1 MRLKVTYQQSL
12 NLSLLMKNI
21 ILLILALSSLLLS
34 QDKQTLKSRID
45 SLLNDDYFKATEISI
60 EAYDLTINDTLYQL
74 HNNLL
79 MHPASNMKILTT
91 SAGLLFLGPKYNFTT
106 SLYYTGFIADSNLYG
121 DLFAVGGLDPDFTT
135 KDLDSMVV
143 LFKNLGIKEIL
154 GNIYGDVSMC
164 DSLFWGNGWMWDDD
178 PSTDAPYMT
187 ALNINTNAIQV
198 KVNYINKVPE
208 VTLTPD
214 TKYVDVKFTSFA
226 GDTDNSKPV
235 IIDRDWINRKNTI
248 LIKRDTTIDLPDDY
262 ETANEVNLWRPEFYF
277 LTLLKESLLSHGI
290 KFNGIKQIKT
300 LPLNSTKACSHQ
312 REYDSVIV
320 NLNKVSYNLGAE
332 MTLRAMG
339 EKYFGKPA
347 SAKKGLKLVDSL
359 LTLSGLDPKIYRIV
373 DGSGVSHYNLVT
385 AHLLLSVLKYMYYKH
400 RDLYNILYNSF
411 PIGGA
416 DGTLDDR
423 MIDTNAQNNVHAKT
437 GSLSGVSTL
446 SGYLTAKNGH
456 EIVFSIMVAE
466 FRRQSKTSKRLPG

>member
-1 MRLKVTYQQSL
+1 
-12 NLSLLMKNI
+12 MKKI
-21 ILLILALSSLLLS
+21 LILIFVSSILIFS
-34 QDKQTLKSRID
+34 QDKQILITRID
-45 SLLNDDYFKATEISI
+45 SLLNDDYFKSTDIAI
-60 EAYDLTINDTLYQL
+60 EAYDLTTRDSLYQ
-74 HNNLL
+74 HHSNML
-79 MHPASNMKILTT
+79 MHPASNMKVLTT
-91 SAGLLFLGPKYNFTT
+91 AAGLVFLGPKYNFAT
-106 SLYYTGFIADSNLYG
+106 SLYYTGFIADSIIYG
-121 DLFAVGGLDPDFTT
+121 DLYAVGGLDPDFTT

-143 LFKNLGIKEIL
+143 LLKNLGVKEIF

-198 KVNYINKVPE
+198 KVNYRNNIPE
-208 VTLTPD
+208 VTLIPD
-214 TKYVDVKFTSFA
+214 TKYVDVKFISYT
-226 GDTDNSKPV
+226 GDTDNNKPV

-248 LIKRDTTIDLPDDY
+248 LIKRDTTINIPDDY
-262 ETANEVNLWRPEFYF
+262 ETSETVNVWQPEFYF
-277 LTLLKESLLSHGI
+277 LTLLKESLIRHGI
-290 KFNGIKQIKT
+290 EFNGIKQIKT
-300 LPLNSTKACSHQ
+300 LPQNSIKACSHQ
-312 REYDSVIV
+312 WEYDSVIV

-347 SAKKGLKLVDSL
+347 SAKKGLKLIDSL
-359 LTLSGLDPKIYRIV
+359 ITLCKLDPKIYRIV

-385 AHLLLSVLKYMYYKH
+385 AHLLLSVLKYMYYQYP
-400 RDLYNILYNSF
+400 DLYKILYYSF

-416 DGTLDDR
+416 DGTLDTR
-423 MIDTNAQNNVHAKT
+423 MFDTSAQNNVHAKT

-456 EIVFSIMVAE
+456 EIVFSIMEQNFVGTAKPARDYQDKICE
-466 FRRQSKTSKRLPG
+466 ILTEY